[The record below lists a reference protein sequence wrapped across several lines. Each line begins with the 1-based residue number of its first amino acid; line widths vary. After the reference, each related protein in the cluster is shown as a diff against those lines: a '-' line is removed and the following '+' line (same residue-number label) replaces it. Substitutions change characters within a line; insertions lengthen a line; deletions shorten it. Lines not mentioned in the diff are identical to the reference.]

1 MKKINLITKC
11 FTICVLCMLSGGSIF
26 AQGFPGMGG
35 GGGNTGLPLVAET
48 DFSSSTKS
56 SKDYFAALVE
66 VDGFGKSVIMPHLQ
80 TSISLMTSTK
90 STATKSDFLSKYQYG
105 VTSNPVRL
113 DSLRFKDNNDNG
125 EWGFVV
131 SGGAMANQKMLSFDV
146 SGLKDGGR
154 YKVEIDY
161 CNPFATGEIPAGYA
175 AQIRV
180 GVNNGATSYGQDLS
194 ETNNKIRTGGCAT
207 ATINGPTNN
216 QETLDIA
223 NGRLTVN
230 VFVGQ
235 LSSGQAIMIKAI
247 RVYAEV
253 EPAILGLSTVCA
265 GGETALLTADNT
277 YMGCTMQ
284 WYRDGVKLNG
294 ETGTTYTHESTK
306 TLNPG
311 ETKKYKYTY
320 KVTTPNGDEFT
331 SSAFEV
337 TDKVCC
343 IGDDGKMTS
352 RKMIWQDDF
361 GTFTSAKN
369 YWTWDY
375 SDLAEPKKE
384 QHTNGKDWTACTA
397 VSEHANADCST
408 APSMEGQY
416 SVAANVTCAY
426 DNVQGGTQ
434 WGWEAYF
441 GNGKHPKENGWT
453 YIPDHTYG
461 TTGEYGGMLFLNC
474 NNEHD
479 KVIYTRTI
487 KGLCQKHLTLT
498 CYVNTFSDSKNPVDI
513 YIQVKDLNSGEVH
526 KSKRVTKSSTGSK
539 DWVAAEVDVDLT
551 GTDLELSI
559 VSYGGDGAGGDAQYN
574 KFGNDLV
581 LDDIQIFAC
590 SQPAINIYFNQDMSV
605 EDTVSCEGD
614 DMGLYVNETEMI
626 KTNLGGKAYYVF
638 QYTTTPDDSK
648 SWKTIAGPVTDLK
661 VEDLSSTFDPAWKPG
676 KQVYYRCVLGEREA
690 LEAEISNYG
699 YFRPNAP
706 CGEFSVSTPISITKD
721 CPQCYESAPPVIS
734 ADGKKVKSVH
744 LCAGESV
751 TLTSND
757 VTSKD
762 KDGNPYTNYTLSWH
776 KDDAK
781 TTKIKA
787 TDQNTKADPLEVE
800 WKDADKDGTL
810 YILKVQDNFLDQ
822 NGKKTETCNTYDTIT
837 IYADTVPVAPA
848 LKIPAFCEGLASDN
862 DDVNKYINDLISLL
876 SGYTETIED
885 ASAANSWNFSKF
897 IDVLDGLKAD
907 DSPVTF
913 SLTLTDKTTKCVS
926 SPVPFSVT
934 INEIP
939 SEPETHDKD
948 YVLDEGVK
956 KSLSETAK
964 VTDASYS
971 LEWQQT
977 SENGS
982 ENPSQYTSTVPEI
995 PLDEEAVFYYF
1006 VRQVSSVG
1014 CEGPGKKVKVTVNTS
1029 PLPLKID
1036 TMVCLNSPVDIKD
1049 LVSTTDAIY
1058 ELHWYDSKVTPD
1070 GSGSLVEPSVPTDK
1084 PGVYEFYVTQQS
1096 TVSPFPESKLQTVTV
1111 EVVGVYEPDTT
1122 GNTYHYC
1129 SDDAPVELVAK
1140 VKKDESKSYY
1150 ADEVVWSV
1158 NGGSESATKPTVDTH
1173 VSATTTYEYKA
1184 YQTYTI
1190 KNSKKDVCKGDALTW
1205 DVEVTFVPALSTSQ
1219 VTYMK
1224 ADAENGTFAKNL
1236 MEQSEN
1242 DAVTDYASTMKLWWY
1257 EDDCTTKVGDGKT
1270 APTPKVDPSV
1280 AAGVD
1285 QELSYCVRQEVSG
1298 CLSEGTEVPV
1308 LISDAPKPNP
1318 TDYVYCKG
1326 DAAEKLTTKPDM
1338 TIKPNA
1344 TYVLKWYGNG
1354 ERGDY
1359 TDLHLSGDEGPT
1371 PTTNM
1376 RGGEIGKSEYY
1387 YYVTQTEIVNGQ
1399 EGAESNR
1406 TEIKVTVYDQTE
1418 IAIDKGVLGAVCKPA
1433 TVDIAKSVSF
1443 TNEVANLTYDTRY
1456 YTDNTLAEE
1465 LTGTK
1470 VGVSGDYYVQTS
1482 FEVKSKSNKATC
1494 VSDPT
1499 PIPVT
1504 VDTLQV
1510 LVEDV
1515 GTCPNMEAK
1524 FTVQANTNTTG
1535 VKYTWN
1541 AADGNDPNGGTTT
1554 NAEFTTRKFTGA
1566 DYGDVFEYLLKVE
1579 AGTCT
1584 YDDKLKVTLGEGPVT
1599 GTMTITEDG
1608 NSYEPNT
1615 FTDTKFN
1622 EFYSCGASLKIKAD
1636 YHEADGTAITD
1647 YKWYDGTKQIG
1658 TGPELELPETAN
1670 SGDRTYRVDF
1680 TNGCPTNVTITIHY
1694 RPIKATP
1701 LSTKVTKLCEGEEF
1715 SAEVKTDFADGES
1728 PVYTWY
1734 WNGAE
1739 VEMGGGTSLDVSR
1752 TKLTIDKVKTKD
1764 SGRYTFLMTN
1774 RGCVARAELDS
1785 LVAMPYIVATEKID
1799 TIVARYSNPNIELD
1813 VTVPAGGADVK
1824 YDWRGTR
1831 GESESTNPL
1840 SLSNVTSDHYY
1851 EVTLSAEDHCDAT
1864 AVVDVKVDA
1873 KLVLKTTL
1881 KDTICTGLSA
1891 VLTIDTTGTG
1901 KFRHEDWSRSL
1912 TVTATSEGVTTDLT
1926 GSVTRDGDL
1935 LKLTVSPTT
1944 TATYKINFNYGPQ
1957 DTTATELLYVI
1968 PAIGV
1973 TIPEAVTICQGE
1985 ATDIVITDIQPEGTV
2000 IKWNADTTILTESL
2014 DTAAVTVKPVYLGGT
2029 NHQYQYA
2036 YDFVAYNTFCN
2047 SSVPYT
2053 AYVKVDEPLEGEI
2066 LGDHVICETFSSRLD
2081 ASSYAATTYVW
2092 TVEGDTV
2099 NQGASMTVTPAKT
2112 THYFLSMDRGVCHKD
2127 DNFLLTVKTNPVIV
2141 DMDSVDIRN
2150 REVILKDGAG
2160 EEPFNFWVDDLVD
2173 SRTIDPVLYNLKFSK
2188 HTAHVSDKNGCV
2200 GEFLFE
2206 VPAPGIYIP
2215 PYFTPNSDGIN
2226 DNWIVA
2232 ELPIVYPNAVV
2243 KIYDRFGKLVAEYL
2257 GSKEDGWDGTYKGQ
2271 PMPSTDYWYVIDVE
2285 EIDRQFLGHFTLLR
2299 Q

>member
-1 MKKINLITKC
+1 MLVLGTCASLWVDVSAAVIAESDFSPFVNSGDSVPWNINSVKQGGTSGNHLSTTLEYEPDGTKYRKTTGTKSFIYSVVNNPSVLSPQYVDVDDPMFVMQCGTGVDGEAYKNKTFFEYCFSGMKPGENFTVTIECYMLNKPETNGPNMHFMLDVLDLTSEDVRSYTVDGAPVSSSQGDVELTSQKKHKVTITTKAKKRDACVIIKYPYYGMVAGYALGITSIKVEGAFDPIVRSSLGLEPCKGEQTILSLDKEYNASTYSWQRKNGDTWEEIGTSKNLMYEMQQDEVFQCIVDGYPSNELELKTGVCCEKTVDGVTQAASRRTLLWETFGHFTGPHTYVDRDGNVTNLPTTWPEYWADVSYDLPGHIFDDGKTKC
-11 FTICVLCMLSGGSIF
+11 TECKSGKDPGQVNDGYYAIVIPTPEGYIMPDGNHASWMKGVSHDRTSVVTGEANSAALAINVDFDYDGLVFEAEFPDICTGVTVFYETFFANLSAGTTNYPPIITIRVVDSDGNVLHEKADVEADMFGGWQQVKGEFILSGSGTRSVKLQVLSSNGSGSNNMDYWNNGNDLILDDIKFMVCSPPSLEAYSDINTFAKDSTICSEMDFTIDAPVSTLLENFFGGKHKFLFQYSGDLGQTWTNISGLEDTNELSINTANYTSDKMQFRVVAATPDVLNEFVNDPNKADFDDACRNYSITEPFTITRAGDLDLGATAKTSACVNATVTLNAPSSIDFTEVVAWGWTDEAGSAVVALSDDQDNLSYEIAHKSDEKEVYYF
-26 AQGFPGMGG
+26 IAQTADGCQG
-35 GGGNTGLPLVAET
+35 
-48 DFSSSTKS
+48 KR
-56 SKDYFAALVE
+56 KYE
-66 VDGFGKSVIMPHLQ
+66 VDVKPTV
-80 TSISLMTSTK
+80 
-90 STATKSDFLSKYQYG
+90 DFTYDKVQECG
-105 VTSNPVRL
+105 VTTFTITSKTPSDAAFVWEY
-113 DSLRFKDNNDNG
+113 NG
-125 EWGFVV
+125 DPYPGDEFVFDET
-131 SGGAMANQKMLSFDV
+131 ML
-146 SGLKDGGR
+146 
-154 YKVEIDY
+154 
-161 CNPFATGEIPAGYA
+161 ATGEDPTRNKAVLLTGTATGYCDNADNAYQFILEPIPGEPAVTSPSLSFVMEAGSKA
-175 AQIRV
+175 SAKD
-180 GVNNGATSYGQDLS
+180 A
-194 ETNNKIRTGGCAT
+194 AT
-207 ATINGPTNN
+207 A
-216 QETLDIA
+216 E
-223 NGRLTVN
+223 
-230 VFVGQ
+230 
-235 LSSGQAIMIKAI
+235 
-247 RVYAEV
+247 
-253 EPAILGLSTVCA
+253 
-265 GGETALLTADNT
+265 
-277 YMGCTMQ
+277 
-284 WYRDGVKLNG
+284 
-294 ETGTTYTHESTK
+294 
-306 TLNPG
+306 
-311 ETKKYKYTY
+311 
-320 KVTTPNGDEFT
+320 
-331 SSAFEV
+331 
-337 TDKVCC
+337 
-343 IGDDGKMTS
+343 
-352 RKMIWQDDF
+352 
-361 GTFTSAKN
+361 
-369 YWTWDY
+369 
-375 SDLAEPKKE
+375 
-384 QHTNGKDWTACTA
+384 
-397 VSEHANADCST
+397 
-408 APSMEGQY
+408 
-416 SVAANVTCAY
+416 
-426 DNVQGGTQ
+426 
-434 WGWEAYF
+434 
-441 GNGKHPKENGWT
+441 
-453 YIPDHTYG
+453 PDHTL
-461 TTGEYGGMLFLNC
+461 EW
-474 NNEHD
+474 
-479 KVIYTRTI
+479 V
-487 KGLCQKHLTLT
+487 
-498 CYVNTFSDSKNPVDI
+498 
-513 YIQVKDLNSGEVH
+513 EV
-526 KSKRVTKSSTGSK
+526 
-539 DWVAAEVDVDLT
+539 A
-551 GTDLELSI
+551 
-559 VSYGGDGAGGDAQYN
+559 
-574 KFGNDLV
+574 
-581 LDDIQIFAC
+581 
-590 SQPAINIYFNQDMSV
+590 
-605 EDTVSCEGD
+605 
-614 DMGLYVNETEMI
+614 
-626 KTNLGGKAYYVF
+626 
-638 QYTTTPDDSK
+638 
-648 SWKTIAGPVTDLK
+648 
-661 VEDLSSTFDPAWKPG
+661 
-676 KQVYYRCVLGEREA
+676 
-690 LEAEISNYG
+690 
-699 YFRPNAP
+699 
-706 CGEFSVSTPISITKD
+706 
-721 CPQCYESAPPVIS
+721 
-734 ADGKKVKSVH
+734 
-744 LCAGESV
+744 ESV
-751 TLTSND
+751 TQEPASGWSSDEPFVSLD
-757 VTSKD
+757 VDS
-762 KDGNPYTNYTLSWH
+762 
-776 KDDAK
+776 
-781 TTKIKA
+781 
-787 TDQNTKADPLEVE
+787 
-800 WKDADKDGTL
+800 
-810 YILKVQDNFLDQ
+810 
-822 NGKKTETCNTYDTIT
+822 TY
-837 IYADTVPVAPA
+837 Y
-848 LKIPAFCEGLASDN
+848 F
-862 DDVNKYINDLISLL
+862 
-876 SGYTETIED
+876 
-885 ASAANSWNFSKF
+885 
-897 IDVLDGLKAD
+897 
-907 DSPVTF
+907 
-913 SLTLTDKTTKCVS
+913 
-926 SPVPFSVT
+926 
-934 INEIP
+934 
-939 SEPETHDKD
+939 
-948 YVLDEGVK
+948 
-956 KSLSETAK
+956 
-964 VTDASYS
+964 
-971 LEWQQT
+971 
-977 SENGS
+977 
-982 ENPSQYTSTVPEI
+982 
-995 PLDEEAVFYYF
+995 F
-1006 VRQVSSVG
+1006 VRQVNKFG
-1014 CEGPGKKVKVTVNTS
+1014 CPGPAEKVHVTVSSS
-1029 PLPLKID
+1029 PLPIVMDTVVCVNDLVKI
-1036 TMVCLNSPVDIKD
+1036 TD
-1049 LVSTTDAIY
+1049 LVSPTDPSVY
-1058 ELHWYDSKVTPD
+1058 ELHWYDDKVTPN

-1096 TVSPFPESKLQTVTV
+1096 TVPPFPESKLQTVTV
-1111 EVVGVYEPDTT
+1111 EVVGVYEPDTV

-1129 SDDAPVELVAK
+1129 SDDTPVDLVAK
-1140 VKKDESKSYY
+1140 LNKDESKSYY

-1158 NGGSESATKPTVDTH
+1158 NGGSESKTKPTVDTH
-1173 VSATTTYEYKA
+1173 VNTTTTYEYKA

-1190 KNSKKDVCKGDALTW
+1190 KNANKEVCKGDPVTW
-1205 DVEVTFVPALSTSQ
+1205 EVEVTFVPALSTSQ

-1242 DAVTDYASTMKLWWY
+1242 DAITDYASTMKLWWY
-1257 EDDCTTKVGDGKT
+1257 EDDCTTKVGNGKT

-1285 QELSYCVRQEVSG
+1285 QELSYCVRQEVDG

-1326 DAAEKLTTKPDM
+1326 DAADKLTTKPDM

-1354 ERGDY
+1354 DRGNY
-1359 TDLHLSGDEGPT
+1359 TDLHITGDDGPT

-1376 RGGEIGKSEYY
+1376 RAGDIGKSEYY

-1418 IAIDKGVLGAVCKPA
+1418 ISIDKGVLGAVCKPA
-1433 TVDIAKSVSF
+1433 TVDISKSVSF
-1443 TNEVANLTYDTRY
+1443 TNEVANLNYDTRY
-1456 YTDNTLAEE
+1456 YADNTLADE
-1465 LTGTK
+1465 LTSTK

-1535 VKYTWN
+1535 VKYIWN
-1541 AADGNDPNGGTTT
+1541 AVDGNDPNGGTST

-1566 DYGDVFEYLLKVE
+1566 DYGDVFEYTLKVE

-1622 EFYSCGASLKIKAD
+1622 EFYSCGAPLKIKAD

-1658 TGPELELPETAN
+1658 TGAELELPETAN

-1701 LSTKVTKLCEGEEF
+1701 LSTKITKLCEGKEF
-1715 SAEVKTDFADGES
+1715 SAEVKTEFAEGES

-1734 WNGAE
+1734 RNGAE

-1752 TKLTIDKVKTKD
+1752 TKLTIDKVKTTD

-1774 RGCVARAELDS
+1774 RGCEARAELDS

-1799 TIVARYSNPNIELD
+1799 TIVARYSNPNIALD

-1824 YDWRGTR
+1824 YDWKGTR

-1864 AVVDVKVDA
+1864 AIVDVKVDA

-1901 KFRHEDWSRSL
+1901 KFRHEDWNRSL
-1912 TVTATSEGVTTDLT
+1912 TVSVTSEGVTSDLT

-2000 IKWNADTTILTESL
+2000 IQWNADTTILTESL

-2066 LGDHVICETFSSRLD
+2066 LGTKVICETFSSRLD

-2160 EEPFNFWVDDLVD
+2160 EEPFNFWVDDLEE
-2173 SRTIDPVLYNLKFSK
+2173 SKTIDPVLYNLKFSK

-2243 KIYDRFGKLVAEYL
+2243 KIYDRFGKLIAEYL
-2257 GSKEDGWDGTYKGQ
+2257 GSKEEGWDGTYKGQ

-2285 EIDRQFLGHFTLLR
+2285 EIDRQFLGHFTLIR